1 VTRRAS
7 TVAIQ
12 ANITSLHVLDDLKAA
27 VVKFVEEGSIALTE
41 AESEIRRTIDWLSRD
56 CQLHWQRVIR
66 KKGEEV
72 TMCKSALFRKQITP
86 SPNDQRAS
94 VVDEKIALAR
104 AIAELEDAE
113 KRYKASKRWAVEL
126 ERQYAMYKGAVQPFA
141 AAIERDLP
149 SANARL
155 SRMIR
160 ALDEYLHTPNP
171 DLRATLEG
179 AREAMAVASMRRTGL
194 EEQSA
199 DTEPTP

>member
-1 VTRRAS
+1 MT
-7 TVAIQ
+7 IQ

-27 VVKFVEEGSIALTE
+27 VLKFVEEGSLALSE
-41 AESEIRRTIDWLSRD
+41 AEGEIRRTIDWLSRD

-72 TMCKSALFRKQITP
+72 TTCKSALFRKQITP

-113 KRYKASKRWAVEL
+113 TRYKASKRWAVEL

-141 AAIERDLP
+141 NDNYAPVALAA
-149 SANARL
+149 
-155 SRMIR
+155 
-160 ALDEYLHTPNP
+160 
-171 DLRATLEG
+171 
-179 AREAMAVASMRRTGL
+179 
-194 EEQSA
+194 
-199 DTEPTP
+199 